1 MLRRENFKAKQDR
14 DRARILNFLK
24 SRSGGRDTKTTSR
37 ITNNKHHPMSLTVR
51 KTLEFLR
58 KNRSSS
64 SLRGNAL
71 RHLHQQIRILKQSI
85 SIRRNRQ
92 RGLRLLL
99 KMARLHNS
107 MFSTNERIKTST
119 THSTLKLKTLEKI
132 ISSLLKALNWN
143 KSKVASLWSGIHQF
157 HEGECCLE
165 DDNALNLWNSERRN
179 LIFF

>member
-1 MLRRENFKAKQDR
+1 M
-14 DRARILNFLK
+14 
-24 SRSGGRDTKTTSR
+24 KTTSR
-37 ITNNKHHPMSLTVR
+37 LMNNKHHPMSLTVR

-99 KMARLHNS
+99 KMAHLHNS
-107 MFSTNERIKTST
+107 MFSRNEKKLKISQF
-119 THSTLKLKTLEKI
+119 STLKLESLERI
-132 ISSLLKALNWN
+132 ISNLLQSLNWS
-143 KSKVASLWSGIHQF
+143 KSKIASLWSGIHQF
-157 HEGECCLE
+157 HEGEE
-165 DDNALNLWNSERRN
+165 RRWENDNALNLWNSERRN
-179 LIFF
+179 LVLF

>member
-1 MLRRENFKAKQDR
+1 MK
-14 DRARILNFLK
+14 FLK
-24 SRSGGRDTKTTSR
+24 SRSGGRVSSR
-37 ITNNKHHPMSLTVR
+37 VTNNKHHPMSLTVR

-58 KNRSSS
+58 KGRSSS

-107 MFSTNERIKTST
+107 MFSTNERIKTT
-119 THSTLKLKTLEKI
+119 THSTLKLKTLERI
-132 ISSLLKALNWN
+132 ISSLLQSLNWN

-165 DDNALNLWNSERRN
+165 DNNALNLWNSERRN
-179 LIFF
+179 LVFF